1 MKKLKRL
8 GEGYIW
14 FGQYNDGVGGYTS
27 VTLATKPSNGPGA
40 KLVRLKL
47 HRLGAWKKV
56 RLLVEVI
63 E

>member
-1 MKKLKRL
+1 MKKLKCL

-14 FGQYNDGVGGYTS
+14 FGGRRPEGGYTN
-27 VTLATKPSNGPGA
+27 VTLTSTPNWNEKTKYI
-40 KLVRLKL
+40 KLKL

>member
-14 FGQYNDGVGGYTS
+14 FNWDEKTGTYTS
-27 VTLATKPSNGPGA
+27 VSLATKPNRTLGKKRIPI
-40 KLVRLKL
+40 KM

>member
-1 MKKLKRL
+1 MRKLKRL

-14 FGQYNDGVGGYTS
+14 FGWNDKVGTYTNVS
-27 VTLATKPSNGPGA
+27 LATKPNRSLGNKPVPI
-40 KLVRLKL
+40 KR